1 MLGSYQSSLSP
12 NICLLIKKLSENNWG
27 VGGETELLNRCFQLC
42 EELHRFPPRS
52 VAAKQ
57 TAMVRCVLRLSRFP
71 APAQNLCSVFAFAMM
86 SIQLLQVLEL
96 LQPVLDLA
104 LAAEA
109 LLARSNQYGKLESMA

>member
-86 SIQLLQVLEL
+86 SILQVLEL